1 MKAFSFVLISLALA
15 IFCSMKRPDGVRLS
29 KWVISEHSSL
39 KVNGS
44 TNVNRFT
51 CEIVQYTKAD
61 TIDISHDS
69 SNKMLLSGQLNIDV
83 KNFDCKNILMTK
95 QLRKTLKEDQY
106 PTIHVRFL
114 SLKENPVAG
123 SKRYFIKGVVELT
136 IAGVGKR
143 FEIDYALARDKKIL
157 VLTGA
162 HPILFSDF
170 NLEPPKKLGKII
182 QAKDQLIVTFLLK
195 MEAAS

>member
-1 MKAFSFVLISLALA
+1 MKPFSFVLIALVLAV
-15 IFCSMKRPDGVRLS
+15 FCSMKRHDGVRLS

-44 TNVNRFT
+44 TNVNRFA

-69 SNKMLLSGQLNIDV
+69 SNKMLLSGELNIEV

-95 QLRKTLKEDQY
+95 QLRKTLKEDQHPY
-106 PTIHVRFL
+106 IQVRFL
-114 SLKENPVAG
+114 SLKENPVAA
-123 SKRYFIKGVVELT
+123 SKKCFIKGVVELT

-143 FEIDYALARDKKIL
+143 FEIDYLLTKDKKML
-157 VLTGA
+157 VLTGD

>member
-1 MKAFSFVLISLALA
+1 
-15 IFCSMKRPDGVRLS
+15 
-29 KWVISEHSSL
+29 
-39 KVNGS
+39 
-44 TNVNRFT
+44 
-51 CEIVQYTKAD
+51 
-61 TIDISHDS
+61 
-69 SNKMLLSGQLNIDV
+69 MLLSGQLNIDV

-106 PTIHVRFL
+106 PCIQVRFL
-114 SLKENPVAG
+114 SLKENPLAS
-123 SKRYFIKGVVELT
+123 SKKSFIKGVVELT

-143 FEIDYALARDKKIL
+143 FEIDYALAKDKKML

-170 NLEPPKKLGKII
+170 KLEPPKKLGKII
-182 QAKDQLIVTFLLK
+182 QAKDQLIITFLLK